1 MLPSGVALRH
11 VVAAVAAACT
21 GSFLLMDCNP
31 SLYWYDRFLQVTAPS
46 PRQRGQDSIT
56 SAASAAA
63 SVNGAVRSSSCRT
76 VRAGGYHNF
85 QDIKCVWIV
94 GASSGI
100 GREMAEQLAVSGV
113 QHLVLSSRSAGKCNA
128 VAVSCRQLNPVCR
141 LTVLPVN
148 VCDSGELERAV
159 QDIVNLPDTPPL
171 DMVVMNAGVGQ
182 LLPALETDAATT
194 EHIVRS
200 NALWPMI
207 LTPLLFAKTSS
218 SSSSSSS
225 PQQSQPP
232 PHLVVTSSIAG
243 KLAVP
248 LSAAYAASKF
258 AIQGYFSSLACERPD
273 LRIDLLCPGPVDTEF
288 HRNNNDSNNNDEP
301 KAPSKMKM
309 PVDRCVALMLSAMQR
324 NRQSQSSQSL
334 LPLLLQPLQF
344 QEVWIALQ
352 PSLTALYIQ
361 QWFPGLQRRILGI
374 VGPKRVQLWRE
385 GLDLYDPASWRRQT
399 KTSASSNV
407 NDSVNVNGNSDNVN
421 GNNGEALV
429 GNVNNNKANNKDE

>member
-1 MLPSGVALRH
+1 MLPYGVALRH
-11 VVAAVAAACT
+11 VVTAVAAACT

-31 SLYWYDRFLQVTAPS
+31 SLYCYDRYLQVTSPS
-46 PRQRGQDSIT
+46 PRQQRGIGT
-56 SAASAAA
+56 IGA
-63 SVNGAVRSSSCRT
+63 VNGAVL
-76 VRAGGYHNF
+76 AGGYHNF
-85 QDIKCVWIV
+85 QDTKCVWIV

-100 GREMAEQLAVSGV
+100 GREMAQQLAVSGV
-113 QHLVLSSRSAGKCNA
+113 QHLVLSSRSAAKCNA
-128 VAVSCRQLNPVCR
+128 VADTCRSLNPACR

-148 VCDSGELERAV
+148 VTDTDSLERAV
-159 QDIVNLPDTPPL
+159 EAIANMHGVTWPL

-207 LTPLLFAKTSS
+207 LTPLLFAKSQATTTSS
-218 SSSSSSS
+218 SEHS
-225 PQQSQPP
+225 PSQQS
-232 PHLVVTSSIAG
+232 PHLVITSSIAG

-248 LSAAYAASKF
+248 LSATYAASKF

-273 LRIDLLCPGPVDTEF
+273 LRIDLLCPGPVETEF
-288 HRNNNDSNNNDEP
+288 HRNSKNNDSENADAP
-301 KAPSKMKM
+301 TAPSKMKM

-324 NRQSQSSQSL
+324 NRNRQQQSQSL
-334 LPLLLQPLQF
+334 LQSLLLQSLQF

-385 GLDLYDPASWRRQT
+385 GYDLYDPASWRRQA
-399 KTSASSNV
+399 KTSASS
-407 NDSVNVNGNSDNVN
+407 VNGNGNTANGDSILVN
-421 GNNGEALV
+421 GNTVKVVVN
-429 GNVNNNKANNKDE
+429 NVNNLDSKKNE

>member
-31 SLYWYDRFLQVTAPS
+31 SLFCYDRYLQVTSPS
-46 PRQRGQDSIT
+46 PQQGGQGSI
-56 SAASAAA
+56 AAAAAA
-63 SVNGAVRSSSCRT
+63 SVSGAVSC
-76 VRAGGYHNF
+76 GGYHSF
-85 QDIKCVWIV
+85 HDTKCVWIV

-113 QHLVLSSRSAGKCNA
+113 QHLVLSSRSAAKCNA
-128 VAVSCRQLNPVCR
+128 VADKCRKLNPACR

-148 VCDSGELERAV
+148 VTDTASLERAV
-159 QDIVNLPDTPPL
+159 QTIANDITSVSWPL

-207 LTPLLFAKTSS
+207 LTPLLFAKTPATTSPSS
-218 SSSSSSS
+218 
-225 PQQSQPP
+225 QQS
-232 PHLVVTSSIAG
+232 PHLVITSSIAG

-258 AIQGYFSSLACERPD
+258 AIQGYFSSLASERPD

-288 HRNNNDSNNNDEP
+288 HRNNNNNDSNDNKNDDDDKTDEP
-301 KAPSKMKM
+301 TAPSKMKM

-324 NRQSQSSQSL
+324 NRQHQHQQQSQSL

-352 PSLTALYIQ
+352 PSLIALYIQ

-385 GLDLYDPASWRRQT
+385 GYDLYDPASWRRQT
-399 KTSASSNV
+399 KTTASNI
-407 NDSVNVNGNSDNVN
+407 NDDSVDGNVN
-421 GNNGEALV
+421 GNNAKAV
-429 GNVNNNKANNKDE
+429 VDNMNNHKDKKY

>member
-1 MLPSGVALRH
+1 MLSSGVALRH
-11 VVAAVAAACT
+11 VVVAVAAACT

-31 SLYWYDRFLQVTAPS
+31 SLYCYDRYLQVTSPS
-46 PRQRGQDSIT
+46 PQQRGIGSMV
-56 SAASAAA
+56 AGASAPASVE
-63 SVNGAVRSSSCRT
+63 SVNGAVL
-76 VRAGGYHNF
+76 AGGYHNF
-85 QDIKCVWIV
+85 QDTKCVWIV

-113 QHLVLSSRSAGKCNA
+113 QHLVLSSRSAAKCNA
-128 VAVSCRQLNPVCR
+128 VADTCRSLNPACR

-148 VCDSGELERAV
+148 VTDTDSLEQAV
-159 QDIVNLPDTPPL
+159 QAIANMHGVTWWPL

-207 LTPLLFAKTSS
+207 LTPLLFAKATPSTLSS
-218 SSSSSSS
+218 EQS
-225 PQQSQPP
+225 PSQQS
-232 PHLVVTSSIAG
+232 PHLVITSSIAG

-288 HRNNNDSNNNDEP
+288 HRNSKNNDSENADAP
-301 KAPSKMKM
+301 TAPSKMKM

-324 NRQSQSSQSL
+324 NRNRQQQSQSL
-334 LPLLLQPLQF
+334 LQSLLQPLQF

-385 GLDLYDPASWRRQT
+385 GYDLYDPASWRRQT
-399 KTSASSNV
+399 KTSASSVNGNGNTVNGDSIIVNGNKVKVVVDNV
-407 NDSVNVNGNSDNVN
+407 NDQDSKKN
-421 GNNGEALV
+421 E
-429 GNVNNNKANNKDE
+429 